1 MWTIEQSLIGRIAV
15 PPTLPPNFAVFCTT
29 GDYEGRVTPD
39 LMTVARE
46 RFGVEATLTTCVQV
60 HGKRVERAF
69 HSKDWRECDSCD
81 ALWSGET
88 HTALGIKVADC
99 LPITMVDP
107 SHSVIANIHS
117 GWRGAVQQIAAE
129 TIDAIAGS
137 TAFDTSSAHAYL
149 GPSIRACCFEVGEE
163 VAGQFD
169 ARFIDRSRAKPH
181 VDLVAFT
188 TAILRERGFA
198 DERISDSELCTRCEG
213 SLFHS
218 YRRVGK
224 GGGRNLAVVAQ

>member
-1 MWTIEQSLIGRIAV
+1 MWRIETSRIGRIAV
-15 PPTLPPNFAVFCTT
+15 PPALPPNIALFCTT
-29 GDYEGRVTPD
+29 IDHDGRVTPA
-39 LMTVARE
+39 LMDVARE

-60 HGKRVERAF
+60 HGKRVERAT
-69 HSKDWRECDSCD
+69 HSADWRECDECD

-107 SHSVIANIHS
+107 SHAVIANIHS

-137 TAFDTSSAHAYL
+137 TAFDTGSAHAYL
-149 GPSIRACCFEVGEE
+149 GPSIRSCCFEVGEE
-163 VAGQFD
+163 VAEQFD
-169 ARFIDRSRAKPH
+169 ARFIDRSRPKPH

-213 SLFHS
+213 SIFHS
-218 YRRVGK
+218 YRRVGQ